1 MQSGFANLIKGAFG
15 MFRNPTAHEA
25 HILWAMKRT
34 G

>member
-1 MQSGFANLIKGAFG
+1 

-25 HILWAMKRT
+25 RIHRARPSEAGLRPPATPACARA